1 MGVTVRFM
9 VIEYYVPY
17 STVSD
22 LSSNAILTKK
32 PRDGKEI
39 MFVDKENGY
48 KCVATCMNLIIRTK
62 TKSHTIKLKSE
73 ER

>member
-1 MGVTVRFM
+1 M
-9 VIEYYVPY
+9 VIEYYVQY

-32 PRDGKEI
+32 KPREGKVI

-48 KCVATCMNLIIRTK
+48 KSVATCMNLITRTK